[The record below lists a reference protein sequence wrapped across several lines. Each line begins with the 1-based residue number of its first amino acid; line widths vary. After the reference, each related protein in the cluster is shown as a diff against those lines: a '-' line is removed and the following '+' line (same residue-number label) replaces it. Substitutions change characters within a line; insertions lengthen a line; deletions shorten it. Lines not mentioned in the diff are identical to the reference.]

1 MENLTPRQIEILN
14 LVITEHTKTGEPVGS
29 DLIDKKYNLGVSPAT
44 IRNEMMELAKK
55 GYLKKHHFSSGRIP
69 TVVGYRFYIKNILK
83 EKDLTTN
90 EEVSCKNDIWDYRTD
105 LSRLLQEAVSVLA
118 KRTKLL
124 ALTTTNSGLVH
135 YFGVNNILLQKEF
148 FDIEF
153 SRNFFEQLDEVSFWK
168 DILNGFKET
177 ESKIL
182 FLLGEENLKHKG
194 LEHCASIFG
203 EFEGAKVKGVIGVT
217 GSQRMNYETVIPSI
231 KYFTN
236 LIEQI
241 IKEQGL

>member
-14 LVITEHTKTGEPVGS
+14 LIINEHIKTGESIGS
-29 DLIDKKYNLGVSPAT
+29 EFLDKKYNLGISPAT
-44 IRNEMMELAKK
+44 IRNEMVKLSKK
-55 GYLKKHHFSSGRIP
+55 GYLKKQHFSSGRVP
-69 TVVGYRFYIKNILK
+69 TIIGYRFYIKNILK

-105 LSRLLQEAVSVLA
+105 LPRLLQEATCILA

-135 YFGVNNILLQKEF
+135 YFGVNYLLMQKEF
-148 FDIEF
+148 FDLEL
-153 SRNFFEQLDEVSFWK
+153 SRNFFERLDEVSFWK

-177 ESKIL
+177 ENKII
-182 FLLGEENLKHKG
+182 FLLGEEDLKNRG
-194 LEHCASIFG
+194 LGYCASIFG
-203 EFEGAKVKGVIGVT
+203 EFEGSKIKGVIGVT